1 MMMYAQRRS
10 IITIMQVESDIH
22 SINPAATPA
31 AARTTRYDDGCAA
44 TLTGDGRALA
54 GRRLR

>member
-1 MMMYAQRRS
+1 MMMYAKRRS
-10 IITIMQVESDIH
+10 LVTIMQVKSDIH

-44 TLTGDGRALA
+44 TLTGDSRVLA
-54 GRRLR
+54 GRRLH

>member
-1 MMMYAQRRS
+1 MMYAQRRS
-10 IITIMQVESDIH
+10 ITTIMQVKSDIH

-31 AARTTRYDDGCAA
+31 AARTIRYDDGCVG
-44 TLTGDGRALA
+44 TLTGNGRALA